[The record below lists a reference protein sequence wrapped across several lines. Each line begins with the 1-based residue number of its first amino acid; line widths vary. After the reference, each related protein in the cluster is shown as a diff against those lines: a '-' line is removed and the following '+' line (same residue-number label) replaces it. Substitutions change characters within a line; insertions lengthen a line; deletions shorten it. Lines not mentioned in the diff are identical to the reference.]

1 MPGAWQMPPNETT
14 VSSPERSPS
23 DSSAA
28 PRRVR
33 VLIVDTAIAFGGSL
47 VVARN
52 LLRHLDSNLIEASLV
67 SACSDGFVS
76 HDFAGNVEI
85 RLLAPRV
92 DYVTLQNWKR
102 SIRRRFHWAPMGRS
116 LEFGAMAVEILAN
129 IPYLLRLAHLYRT
142 MSIDVVHANNYSM
155 EPLRAARLLKIPIVY
170 HLHGFLSPPIDRSG
184 RRNFQR
190 VETFVSI
197 SRVVTNAAVR
207 AGIDRARIR
216 DIPNFVGRTP
226 DNTPPAMPTELA
238 IGIFGRVTNWK
249 GQKEFLRAALQVL
262 QRFPTLKVY
271 VVGDASDG
279 DPKYFDECRAIAR
292 SSAFA
297 DQIEFTG
304 LVTGVAIYYRKC
316 TVVVHASIEPEPFG
330 MVLIEA
336 MAEGRPVVASTLGA
350 TSEIIDDGVEGYLVN
365 PKDSNAMAERIS
377 TLLADPSLATE
388 MGLRGHRKVIAHFN
402 PTVAARRFES
412 VYTEVAQ
419 TKTPSTSERKHDA
432 QTS

>member
-1 MPGAWQMPPNETT
+1 MTNAL
-14 VSSPERSPS
+14 RSRPATDTS
-23 DSSAA
+23 RGSLVLQNR
-28 PRRVR
+28 PIK

-52 LLRHLDSNLIEASLV
+52 LLKHLDTTLIDGSLV
-67 SACSDGFVS
+67 SACADGFVFPG
-76 HDFAGNVEI
+76 FAGNAKVQ
-85 RLLAPRV
+85 LLAPRV
-92 DYVTLQNWKR
+92 DYVALQKWKR
-102 SIRRRFHWAPMGRS
+102 AIRRRIHWAPLRRS
-116 LEFGAMAVEILAN
+116 LELAAMTVEFLAN
-129 IPYLLRLAHLYRT
+129 VPYLVRLVRLYRE
-142 MSIDVVHANNYSM
+142 MSVDVVHANNYSM
-155 EPLRAARLLKIPIVY
+155 EPLWAARLLKIPIVY
-170 HLHGFLSPPIDRSG
+170 HLHGFLSPPIDGSG
-184 RRNFQR
+184 RRNLKR

-238 IGIFGRVTNWK
+238 IGIFGRITNWK

-262 QRFPTLKVY
+262 QRFPRLKVY

-279 DPKYFDECRAIAR
+279 DPKYFDECHAIAR

-304 LVTGVAIYYRKC
+304 LVTEVAIYYRKC

-432 QTS
+432 PTS